1 MLSFIYRMKIGW
13 IPLVGFVIITISS
26 LLPVVAFKDS
36 QLTDVNHLD
45 KYIHFILYFV
55 WMVSLG
61 PSILP
66 QLDRYKIGRIYL
78 PLSIFFYSV
87 LLEVL
92 QKVLALGRSFEVL
105 DIITNFIGVLLGYLT
120 ILKFVKK
127 EYHGN

>member
-1 MLSFIYRMKIGW
+1 MKIGW

>member
-1 MLSFIYRMKIGW
+1 MKIGW
-13 IPLVGFVIITISS
+13 IPLVGFVVITISS
-26 LLPVVAFKDS
+26 LLPVVGFKDS

-45 KYIHFILYFV
+45 KYIHFIMYFV

-61 PSILP
+61 PSIFP
-66 QLDRYKIGRIYL
+66 QLDTNKVGRVYL
-78 PLSIFFYSV
+78 PLSVFLYSV

-105 DIITNFIGVLLGYLT
+105 DIITNFIGVFLGYLT
-120 ILKFVKK
+120 ILKFVKI

>member
-1 MLSFIYRMKIGW
+1 MKIGW
-13 IPLVGFVIITISS
+13 MPLIGFVVITISY

-45 KYIHFILYFV
+45 KYIHFIMYFV

-61 PSILP
+61 PSLLP
-66 QLDRYKIGRIYL
+66 QLDTNKIGRVYL
-78 PLSIFFYSV
+78 PLSVFLYSV

-105 DIITNFIGVLLGYLT
+105 DIITNFIGVFLGYLT
-120 ILKFVKK
+120 ILKFVKI